1 MKDESLGLSE
11 TDVQAAVTDKSVAAA
26 AVIENG
32 ALEVRGLGVK
42 YGGFVALDDVSWSV
56 APGEILGIIGPN
68 GAGKS
73 TCMAAITNSVK
84 HVGAVLLDGQ
94 DVTGVPTDRLSRLG
108 LRRTFQQNAFYN
120 ELSVIE
126 NASSA
131 LLQHEGTPLW
141 ASVLL
146 PRRETRQTRRRL
158 AMAGELLTEFGVPS
172 ELFGNLPSEI
182 PYGTQRMLSV
192 ALAFGSGAKALL
204 VDEPAAGVGGSDMR
218 DLAET
223 LQRIAKTGTALV
235 VIEHHMDLIMSVAD
249 RIVVLDRGAMLAA
262 GTPHE
267 IRTNEKVLEAY
278 LGRAA

>member
-1 MKDESLGLSE
+1 MSE
-11 TDVQAAVTDKSVAAA
+11 EALELDDADDRAPVTDEAVAEAA
-26 AVIENG
+26 IVDNA
-32 ALEVRGLGVK
+32 ALEVRGLGVR

-73 TCMAAITNSVK
+73 TCMAATTNSVK
-84 HVGAVLLDGQ
+84 HAGTVILDGQ
-94 DVTGVPTDRLSRLG
+94 DVTKVPTDKLSRLG

-120 ELSVIE
+120 ELTVIE

-131 LLQHEGTPLW
+131 LLQQEGTSLW
-141 ASVLL
+141 ESILVP
-146 PRRETRQTRRRL
+146 PRELRQTRRRL
-158 AMAGELLTEFGVPS
+158 ALAGELLVEFGVPAEFFDS
-172 ELFGNLPSEI
+172 VPSDI

-192 ALAFGSGAKALL
+192 ALAFGAGAKALL
-204 VDEPAAGVGGSDMR
+204 VDEPAAGVGGADMR
-218 DLAET
+218 ALAGT
-223 LQRIAKTGTALV
+223 LKKIATTGTALV

-249 RIVVLDRGAMLAA
+249 RIVVLDRGAMLAT

-267 IRTNEKVLEAY
+267 VRTDEKVLEAY

>member
-1 MKDESLGLSE
+1 MNEESL
-11 TDVQAAVTDKSVAAA
+11 DVDENDERGPTPDESVAAA
-26 AVIENG
+26 IVDNA

-42 YGGFVALDDVSWSV
+42 YGGFVALDNVSWSV

-73 TCMAAITNSVK
+73 TCMAATTNSVK
-84 HVGAVLLDGQ
+84 HVGTVILGGE
-94 DVTGVPTDRLSRLG
+94 DVTKVPTDKLARLG

-120 ELSVIE
+120 ELTVIQ

-141 ASVLL
+141 ASVVL
-146 PRRETRQTRRRL
+146 PRRERRQTKRRL
-158 AMAGELLTEFGVPS
+158 SHAGELLVEFGVPAEFFDS
-172 ELFGNLPSEI
+172 VPSDI

-192 ALAFGSGAKALL
+192 ALAYGAGATALL
-204 VDEPAAGVGGSDMR
+204 VDEPAAGVGGADMR
-218 DLAET
+218 ALADT
-223 LQRIAKTGTALV
+223 LKKMAGTGTALV

-249 RIVVLDRGAMLAA
+249 RIVVLDRGEMLAA

-267 IRTNEKVLEAY
+267 VRTNDKVLEAY